1 MKRFFL
7 FSKFFLSCY
16 HVLSNILSHVIT
28 VTGDDL
34 DTISIVN
41 SLKQRMKYE
50 GLSQTKVARSLG
62 KGQATVSQI
71 LNVSANYLCC
81 LLFPLL
87 CFD

>member
-1 MKRFFL
+1 M
-7 FSKFFLSCY
+7 
-16 HVLSNILSHVIT
+16 

-71 LNVSANYLCC
+71 LNVSPTTLSFKQFF
-81 LLFPLL
+81 LESSF
-87 CFD
+87 

>member
-1 MKRFFL
+1 M
-7 FSKFFLSCY
+7 
-16 HVLSNILSHVIT
+16 

-71 LNVSANYLCC
+71 LNVSTLYS
-81 LLFPLL
+81 
-87 CFD
+87 